1 MRVPAIWWAILVC
14 VIALILPG
22 CHKGSP
28 ANASP
33 TVSISRTPDGLLI
46 SGVTVAVFTAAA
58 SDANGD
64 PLTMTWD
71 LGDGQT
77 ASGASVVHVYAR
89 DGVFPVALT
98 VSDSHGGVTTVG
110 SSITVGNL
118 SGRWL
123 LSEGGGRFYERGFDV
138 VQTGSV
144 LGGRPYSEPDKG
156 CLGDLQGHVTS
167 PRTVRFDF
175 RACDGNVVVVD
186 GTATGDL
193 LQIPGTYAHPD
204 GPPQPMVLTRQ

>member
-1 MRVPAIWWAILVC
+1 MRVPAIGLAIPVSL
-14 VIALILPG
+14 IALVLPG
-22 CHKGSP
+22 CRKGSP

-33 TVSISRTPDGLLI
+33 TVSISRTPEGLLI
-46 SGVTVAVFTAAA
+46 SGVTAVVFTAAA

-64 PLTMTWD
+64 ALTMSWD

-77 ASGASVVHVYAR
+77 ALGASVVHVYAKE
-89 DGVFPVALT
+89 GVFPVALT
-98 VSDSHGGVTTVG
+98 VTDAHGGVTAVG
-110 SSITVGNL
+110 SSITVGSL

-123 LSEGGGRFYERGFDV
+123 LSEGGGKFYERGFDIA
-138 VQTGSV
+138 QSSAALT
-144 LGGRPYSEPDKG
+144 GRPYSEPDKG

-175 RACDGNVVVVD
+175 RACDGNLVVID
-186 GTATGDL
+186 GMATSDL
-193 LQIPGTYAHPD
+193 LQIPGTYTHPD

>member
-1 MRVPAIWWAILVC
+1 MKAALLC
-14 VIALILPG
+14 VIALVLPG
-22 CHKGSP
+22 CHKASP

-33 TVSISRTPDGLLI
+33 TVSISRSPDGLLI
-46 SGVTVAVFTAAA
+46 SGVTVVVLTAAV

-64 PLTMTWD
+64 ALSVTWD
-71 LGDGQT
+71 LGDGQA
-77 ASGASVVHVYAR
+77 ASGASVVHVYAK

-98 VSDSHGGVTTVG
+98 VSDNHGGVTTVG

-123 LSEGGGRFYERGFDV
+123 LSEGGGKFYERGFDL
-138 VQTGSV
+138 VQTGPALS
-144 LGGRPYSEPDKG
+144 GRPYSEPDKG
-156 CLGDLQGHVTS
+156 CLGDLQGHMTS

-175 RACDGNVVVVD
+175 QACDGNVVVID
-186 GTATGDL
+186 GMATSDL
-193 LQIPGTYAHPD
+193 LQIPGTYTHPD

>member
-14 VIALILPG
+14 GIASILPG
-22 CHKGSP
+22 CRKGSP

-33 TVSISRTPDGLLI
+33 TVSLSRTPDGLLI
-46 SGVTVAVFTAAA
+46 SGVTIVVFTAAA

-64 PLTMTWD
+64 ALTMTWD

-89 DGVFPVALT
+89 EGVFPVALT
-98 VSDSHGGVTTVG
+98 VSDDHGGVTTVG
-110 SSITVGNL
+110 SSITVGSL

-123 LSEGGGRFYERGFDV
+123 LSEGGGRLYERGFDI
-138 VQTGSV
+138 VQTSSA
-144 LGGRPYSEPDKG
+144 LSGRPYSEPDKG
-156 CLGDLQGHVTS
+156 CLGDLQGHLTS
-167 PRTVRFDF
+167 PRPVRFDF
-175 RACDGNVVVVD
+175 RACDGNIVVID

-193 LQIPGTYAHPD
+193 LQIPGTYTHPD

>member
-1 MRVPAIWWAILVC
+1 MRAPATAWASLATV
-14 VIALILPG
+14 VAFATPG
-22 CHKGSP
+22 CREGSP

-33 TVSISRTPDGLLI
+33 TVTISRTPDGLLI
-46 SGVTVAVFTAAA
+46 SGVTVVVFTAAA
-58 SDANGD
+58 RDADGD
-64 PLTMTWD
+64 ALSVTWD
-71 LGDGQT
+71 LGDGQK

-98 VSDSHGGVTTVG
+98 VSDGHGGITTLG

-123 LSEGGGRFYERGFDV
+123 LSEGGGRFYERGFDLEE
-138 VQTGSV
+138 TGAE
-144 LGGRPYSEPDKG
+144 LRGRPYSEPDKG
-156 CLGDLQGHVTS
+156 CLGDLQGNMTS

-175 RACDGNVVVVD
+175 RACDGNVVVID
-186 GTATGDL
+186 GTATSDL
-193 LQIPGTYAHPD
+193 LQIPGTYTHPD